1 MGALKDLEIGEEP
14 HLNDGQAD
22 SAAESRRM
30 KNVDLYEDD
39 DDLAGPRG
47 LVNGLAFSAI
57 IWAVIAA
64 IWMML

>member
-14 HLNDGQAD
+14 HLIDRQAD

-30 KNVDLYEDD
+30 KIFDLYENDD
-39 DDLAGPRG
+39 PSAGPRS
-47 LVNGLAFSAI
+47 LANGLALGAI